1 MIELTLLDII
11 YLLGNTF
18 IFPFSLIVGFY
29 VIFSKCSWPEDRT
42 RITQILSI
50 GLIALAILLRTEM
63 IIFFTIPGME
73 IIAAVLV
80 WSELLVSVYLALA
93 LFLGRSRGPK
103 ILLVS
108 VRIIAV
114 LLCVFLITRQLG
126 PMIYQPPAVQ

>member
-29 VIFSKCSWPEDRT
+29 VIFSKCSWPGGRT
-42 RITQILSI
+42 RITQIIAIS
-50 GLIALAILLRTEM
+50 LIALTILLRTEM

-73 IIAAVLV
+73 IIAAVLI

-93 LFLGRSRGPK
+93 LLFGPSRGPK

-108 VRIIAV
+108 VRVIAL
-114 LLCVFLITRQLG
+114 LLCIFLISQQLF
-126 PMIYQPPAVQ
+126 PIIDQLLTV